1 MVSRMP
7 QTTDFNL
14 GTDVV
19 ASDGAK
25 AGTLVSVLVEAEGF
39 DPKALV
45 VKDESSLTGRLLA
58 AEKFFVT
65 DEVVVPIASVASA
78 THDVIRLSMSSDE
91 VRRQP
96 PYLSYRF
103 KRLTAGEAVLE
114 EVDFLGG
121 GLGLPANT
129 EEVANKPADQIEI
142 ERDENVMLGKSGQRL
157 GRVHDLLYDNG
168 ELVGVVIQPEGFFK
182 RDVVLPIRFV
192 SRADDMALF
201 AELSESEV
209 ERLKPFV
216 DAES

>member
-1 MVSRMP
+1 MP
-7 QTTDFNL
+7 QTTDFSL
-14 GTDVV
+14 GADVI
-19 ASDGAK
+19 ASDGNK
-25 AGTLVSVLVEAEGF
+25 AGTLVSVLVEADGF

-65 DEVVVPIASVASA
+65 DEVVVPIAAVDSA
-78 THDVIRLSMSSDE
+78 THHLIRLSMPIDE

-103 KRLTAGEAVLE
+103 KPLTAGEAALE

-142 ERDENVMLGKSGQRL
+142 DRDENVMLGKSGHRL
-157 GRVHDLLYDNG
+157 GRIHDLLYDNG

-182 RDVVLPIRFV
+182 RDVVLPIRFI

-201 AELSESEV
+201 AELNESDV

>member
-1 MVSRMP
+1 MP

-14 GTDVV
+14 GADVV
-19 ASDGAK
+19 ASDGTK

-65 DEVVVPIASVASA
+65 DEVVVPIGSVASA
-78 THDVIRLSMSSDE
+78 THDVIRLSMSIDE

-129 EEVANKPADQIEI
+129 EEVANKPSDQIEI
-142 ERDENVMLGKSGQRL
+142 ERDENVMLGRSGQRL

-168 ELVGVVIQPEGFFK
+168 ELVGVVIQPDGFFK
-182 RDVVLPIRFV
+182 RDVVLPIRFI

-201 AELSESEV
+201 AELTESDV
-209 ERLKPFV
+209 ERLKPFA

>member
-1 MVSRMP
+1 MP
-7 QTTDFNL
+7 ELTDFSL
-14 GTDVV
+14 GADVI
-19 ASDGAK
+19 ASDGSK
-25 AGTLVSVLVEAEGF
+25 AGTLVSVLVEAAGF

-45 VKDESSLTGRLLA
+45 VKDESTLTGRLLA

-65 DEVVVPIASVASA
+65 DEVVVPITAVESA
-78 THDVIRLSMSSDE
+78 THGLIRLSMPIEE

-103 KRLTAGEAVLE
+103 KSLSVGEAALE

-142 ERDENVMLGKSGQRL
+142 DRDENVMLGKSGQRL
-157 GRVHDLLYDNG
+157 GRVHDLLYDIG

-182 RDVVLPIRFV
+182 RDVLLPIRFI

-201 AELSESEV
+201 AELSESDV